1 MLSVCK
7 YVIGSERNMEK
18 TNAKIINEFNSLEEL
33 TKWLIEQH
41 ERNIRV
47 IQEEFYGSNSD
58 EEYKEDEDE
67 INALH
72 TKYNELT
79 N

>member
-1 MLSVCK
+1 
-7 YVIGSERNMEK
+7 MEK
-18 TNAKIINEFNSLEEL
+18 NNADIIKEFNNLEEL
-33 TKWLIEQH
+33 TEWLIEHH

-67 INALH
+67 INALNA
-72 TKYNELT
+72 KYNELT

>member
-1 MLSVCK
+1 
-7 YVIGSERNMEK
+7 MEK
-18 TNAKIINEFNSLEEL
+18 TNAEIINEFNSIEEL

-41 ERNIRV
+41 ERNIKI

-67 INALH
+67 INALNA
-72 TKYNELT
+72 KYRELT